1 MDKARKAYLKIKKTV
16 GLDNSC
22 GLLEKLFDSLV
33 SPIQLY
39 GSEVWGD
46 DCKFK
51 DSDLTEKFHLKF
63 IKETLG
69 VHCKAPNVGCRA
81 ELNRRPIHNKII
93 HSIFN
98 FLHHILTSENTLVLD
113 IFTDLKNSN
122 EWIQKMMNML
132 NSLGM
137 SFIFNDFSNI
147 KYNLKFN

>member
-1 MDKARKAYLKIKKTV
+1 MWSSGKT
-16 GLDNSC
+16 
-22 GLLEKLFDSLV
+22 FDSLV

-39 GSEVWGD
+39 GSEVWGV

-93 HSIFN
+93 YSIFN

-113 IFTDLKNSN
+113 IFTDLKN
-122 EWIQKMMNML
+122 Q
-132 NSLGM
+132 M
-137 SFIFNDFSNI
+137 SG
-147 KYNLKFN
+147 

>member
-1 MDKARKAYLKIKKTV
+1 MDKARKAYFKIKKTV

-39 GSEVWGD
+39 GSKVWGV

-69 VHCKAPNVGCRA
+69 VHCKASNVGCRV

-93 HSIFN
+93 YSIFN

-122 EWIQKMMNML
+122 EWIKKMKNML

-137 SFIFNDFSNI
+137 SFIFNDF
-147 KYNLKFN
+147 KYKIQLKFN